1 MKYLN
6 LLLLLFLFGCETGQV
21 INNAKP
27 SADLEKINHIALAAD
42 TATRT
47 WIPWYILLVIILII
61 MTVKVWKNKT

>member
-1 MKYLN
+1 MKHLS
-6 LLLLLFLFGCETGQV
+6 LLITLFLLSCETGQV

-27 SADLEKINHIALAAD
+27 IPGSEKLNNIAIAAD

-47 WIPWYILLVIILII
+47 WIPWYILLVTILII

>member
-1 MKYLN
+1 MKHLS
-6 LLLLLFLFGCETGQV
+6 LLMTLFLLSCETGQV

-27 SADLEKINHIALAAD
+27 IPGSEKLNNIAIAAD

-47 WIPWYILLVIILII
+47 RIPWYILLVIILII

>member
-6 LLLLLFLFGCETGQV
+6 LLLLLLFFGCETSHV

-27 SADLEKINHIALAAD
+27 PEEIEKINHIALAAD

-47 WIPWYILLVIILII
+47 WIPWYILIVIILTIVTI
-61 MTVKVWKNKT
+61 KVWKSK

>member
-6 LLLLLFLFGCETGQV
+6 LLFLLFIFGCETSRV

-27 SADLEKINHIALAAD
+27 NETSEKVNNIALAAD

-47 WIPWYILLVIILII
+47 WIPWYILLVTILVIITI
-61 MTVKVWKNKT
+61 KVWKDKT

>member
-1 MKYLN
+1 MKHLS
-6 LLLLLFLFGCETGQV
+6 LLMTLFLLSCETGRV

-27 SADLEKINHIALAAD
+27 IPGSEKLNNIAIAAD

-47 WIPWYILLVIILII
+47 WIPWYFLLVAILII